1 MCDRFNLLVAAGLLG
16 FIASAGCR
24 HSPQNR
30 LVGTWQG
37 KVVVDRSAVE
47 RRIDK
52 KVKNKMA
59 AVFAKGIVD
68 KMLQKFESAS
78 LTLNFRKNGTYDGSV
93 KGLPGKDR
101 EVAGTWKVVS
111 SAGSE
116 IKIEIE
122 QNGKKETTTL
132 AFRGRDEF
140 VIKAPPG
147 IQEIPDGIE
156 FRFRRTE

>member
-1 MCDRFNLLVAAGLLG
+1 MFDRITSLATVGLLS
-16 FIASAGCR
+16 IAVSAGCN
-24 HSPQNR
+24 HSPENR
-30 LVGTWQG
+30 LVGRWQG
-37 KVVVDRSAVE
+37 KVIVDRSAVE
-47 RRIDK
+47 GQINK
-52 KVKNKMA
+52 KIKNKMA

-78 LTLNFRKNGTYDGSV
+78 ITLNFRKNGTYDGFI

-101 EVAGTWKVVS
+101 EVSGTWKVVS

-116 IKIEIE
+116 TKIEIE